1 MLSISER
8 SIFNH
13 GGIKMPIMM
22 INEFRNRSFSHA
34 GVFTAS
40 RWKLDKTIPQFF
52 YFFCY
57 EDGDQ
62 RNDPMLETSTSRGGR
77 TRCSK
82 KVRASHKK
90 EKDEVAEFLSLSVK

>member
-1 MLSISER
+1 MLSIRER

-22 INEFRNRSFSHA
+22 IDEFRNRSFSHA
-34 GVFTAS
+34 DVFTAS

-62 RNDPMLETSTSRGGR
+62 RNDLKLKTSTSHDGQ
-77 TRCSK
+77 TRRSK
-82 KVRASHKK
+82 KARA
-90 EKDEVAEFLSLSVK
+90 